1 MPEVTLT
8 QASEIVRRDRA
19 TVFRWCENN
28 LIPSRRIG
36 IRRDIR
42 IQIDDLRAFALKHG
56 YDYDAALAAKYSQL

>member
-8 QASEIVRRDRA
+8 QASEIVSRDRV
-19 TVFRWCENN
+19 TVFRWCENK

-42 IQIDDLRAFALKHG
+42 IQIDDLRAFALQHG
-56 YDYDAALAAKYSQL
+56 YEFDAALAAKYSQL

>member
-8 QASEIVRRDRA
+8 QASEIVNRDRA
-19 TVFRWCENN
+19 TVFRWCENK

-42 IQIDDLRAFALKHG
+42 IQIEDLQVFALQHG
-56 YDYDAALAAKYSQL
+56 YEFDAALAAQYAD